1 MSASLQEIGVET
13 KFLWGST
20 LFHLE
25 DLPFK
30 LEDMPSN
37 YGGFRE
43 KVQSVAVRDTIEA
56 PQQLKGLPAS
66 GNVKP
71 GDIPSFKDL
80 GLNAR
85 ADLRQVHAP
94 SEHFKYMLQADVH
107 LFWLPSFCKFYLS
120 ADDKITKVL
129 FVWNLHNFAIECST
143 DIIICNPNPCY
154 MIDDYIAQCRACS
167 RAVMLLCLVSCVC
180 VAGESN
186 SRRS

>member
-1 MSASLQEIGVET
+1 MSASLKEKGVET
-13 KFLWGST
+13 KYFWGST

-71 GDIPSFKDL
+71 GRIPSLKEL
-80 GLNAR
+80 GLNPTAN
-85 ADLRQVHAP
+85 LRQVA
-94 SEHFKYMLQADVH
+94 
-107 LFWLPSFCKFYLS
+107 
-120 ADDKITKVL
+120 
-129 FVWNLHNFAIECST
+129 NLRQILRT
-143 DIIICNPNPCY
+143 I
-154 MIDDYIAQCRACS
+154 
-167 RAVMLLCLVSCVC
+167 
-180 VAGESN
+180 
-186 SRRS
+186 